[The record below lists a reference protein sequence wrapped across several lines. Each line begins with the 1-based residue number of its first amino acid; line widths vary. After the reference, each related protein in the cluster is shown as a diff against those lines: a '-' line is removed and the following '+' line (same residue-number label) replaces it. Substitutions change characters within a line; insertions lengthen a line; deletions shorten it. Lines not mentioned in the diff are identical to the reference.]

1 MLSFSPHFCVY
12 CFPLFSSLS
21 SIWQSGKI
29 NEQQNKKKN
38 AQGMQNENFLRE
50 ESIKSWG
57 EGNYPEIIV
66 LK

>member
-12 CFPLFSSLS
+12 YFSLFSSLS

-29 NEQQNKKKN
+29 DEQQNKKKN
-38 AQGMQNENFLRE
+38 AQEMQNENFLRE